1 MNANLN
7 VTRFNNEDVIATSF
21 CEQFGVLH
29 FFTTSRGAYSAQNN
43 STTFEGI
50 QYIYNDVGELQ
61 FVGDTLTMTVPGRV
75 TLPVGKYFYFNG
87 QGYVLC
93 EDQAHG
99 R

>member
-21 CEQFGVLH
+21 CQNFGVLH
-29 FFTTSRGAYSAQNN
+29 FFTTARGSYNAADN
-43 STTFEGI
+43 STTAPGI
-50 QYIYNDVGELQ
+50 QYIYNDVGELVFQ
-61 FVGDTLTMTVPGRV
+61 GDTLTMTIPGKVNVPA
-75 TLPVGKYFYFNG
+75 GKYFYFDGEN
-87 QGYVLC
+87 YKIC